1 MPPARRS
8 ATKKTAA
15 ARASSARKAVR
26 ARAASTR
33 AATRREVEQSIARFE
48 KQLDGANDALKTLGT
63 HLGRGAQGS
72 YKEVTTALA
81 ALRREASKTN
91 KQALKD
97 FDKLRAAVTHK
108 PAAAK
113 SNSAKH
119 REGEHHEGKY
129 RKGKH
134 DQGEHGEGELPVREG
149 ELGLVGQQALDRQAL
164 DRVPREDHAREEDQL
179 THIEQLSGRERRP
192 GVDSRRLVD
201 IEFDR
206 AADAHALAEG
216 HITMYDEPFG
226 VP

>member
-15 ARASSARKAVR
+15 RASSAGKAVR

-72 YKEVTTALA
+72 YKEVTTALV

-97 FDKLRAAVTHK
+97 FDKLRSAVTHK

-113 SNSAKH
+113 SNSRAKASTAKTSTAKKSA
-119 REGEHHEGKY
+119 GSAKASSSST
-129 RKGKH
+129 RK
-134 DQGEHGEGELPVREG
+134 R
-149 ELGLVGQQALDRQAL
+149 ATA
-164 DRVPREDHAREEDQL
+164 
-179 THIEQLSGRERRP
+179 
-192 GVDSRRLVD
+192 SRTTAKRSTAS
-201 IEFDR
+201 R
-206 AADAHALAEG
+206 AKTTRAKK
-216 HITMYDEPFG
+216 TS
-226 VP
+226 

>member
-8 ATKKTAA
+8 ATKTTV

-72 YKEVTTALA
+72 YKEVTAALV

-113 SNSAKH
+113 SNSRAKASTA
-119 REGEHHEGKY
+119 KTSTA
-129 RKGKH
+129 KKS
-134 DQGEHGEGELPVREG
+134 
-149 ELGLVGQQALDRQAL
+149 
-164 DRVPREDHAREEDQL
+164 
-179 THIEQLSGRERRP
+179 SGSAKASSSSTSKRTTAKRSTT
-192 GVDSRRLVD
+192 SRAKTT
-201 IEFDR
+201 R
-206 AADAHALAEG
+206 AKK
-216 HITMYDEPFG
+216 TS
-226 VP
+226 